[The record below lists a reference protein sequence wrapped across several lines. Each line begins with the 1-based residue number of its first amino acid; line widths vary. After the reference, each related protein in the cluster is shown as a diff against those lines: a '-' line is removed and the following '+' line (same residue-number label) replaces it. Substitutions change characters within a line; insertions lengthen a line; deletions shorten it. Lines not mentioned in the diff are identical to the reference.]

1 MDKLALNEHSQRMN
15 DEVRSVVAIP
25 ILEKNKK
32 HTLAVLFADSTVS
45 NAFDLKVID
54 ALNKMSR
61 AFASRIGAI
70 HSERVCNF
78 GSHLENAFPTHRC
91 YRGELKVIETL
102 ESPAPPLAEDGV
114 NYLNLEFTD
123 FVSAPRD
130 HA

>member
-1 MDKLALNEHSQRMN
+1 MN

-25 ILEKNKK
+25 ILENNRKR
-32 HTLAVLFADSTVS
+32 TLAVLFADSTVS
-45 NAFDLKVID
+45 NAFNHDLIE
-54 ALNKMSR
+54 ALSKMSQD
-61 AFASRIGAI
+61 FASRLDAI

-78 GSHLENAFPTHRC
+78 RSHLQVFPTYRC
-91 YRGELKVIETL
+91 YSGKLKVVEIL
-102 ESPAPPLAEDGV
+102 KSPLPPVAEDGV